1 MRTLEQISHVKQGQG
16 DPYSIRGIVDV
27 ARLYK
32 YYVLNE
38 DRVEQKNTGPKV
50 LNVDPTEEVF
60 QPLIASLKEEVGE
73 FNIRCMHYFDV
84 TNPHIIHNDDEF
96 EYPNCYKAFTIPL
109 RIFGTSDDVKL
120 VVFVVPVPT
129 LTPL

>member
-50 LNVDPTEEVF
+50 LTVDPNE
-60 QPLIASLKEEVGE
+60 
-73 FNIRCMHYFDV
+73 
-84 TNPHIIHNDDEF
+84 
-96 EYPNCYKAFTIPL
+96 
-109 RIFGTSDDVKL
+109 
-120 VVFVVPVPT
+120 
-129 LTPL
+129 